1 MPVQRIRVPL
11 EEETVQTTGGGILR
25 SLQGRVHQATVRA
38 VLYGRETWPLQTDD
52 VRRLRILI
60 TNASEALLVLDG
72 VNELLTSRIRRKS
85 MTMSVQCA
93 LFSFMALLF
102 FWKII
107 FPVLR
112 IIFLYT
118 VGKRIYSRRNQLK
131 KAGEW
136 AIVTGATD
144 GIGKAYAR
152 ELAKDGLNIMLISR
166 NQEKLDKISE
176 EIKDQFHVDTKT
188 VACDFTQTDIYE
200 ALEQEINTLPS
211 IACLVNNVGLSYP
224 HFARFSDASFINI
237 EFIRN
242 MINCNM
248 TSVASLTRIVLPR
261 LLKQAGHG
269 SAIIN
274 LSSFAGLVPF
284 PYLSLYSASK
294 TFIKHFV
301 QSLIPEVGTSKV
313 YIQAVCP
320 VLVATTLSGV
330 KRPRLFAPL
339 PDTFAAS
346 ALDMLGVEPVTSGY
360 LPHALQAFVLSIHPK
375 VAALAAQITF
385 QKVSKRKRE

>member
-1 MPVQRIRVPL
+1 
-11 EEETVQTTGGGILR
+11 
-25 SLQGRVHQATVRA
+25 
-38 VLYGRETWPLQTDD
+38 
-52 VRRLRILI
+52 
-60 TNASEALLVLDG
+60 
-72 VNELLTSRIRRKS
+72 
-85 MTMSVQCA
+85 MTMSVQGV
-93 LFSFMALLF
+93 LFSFVAFLF

-118 VGKRIYSRRNQLK
+118 VGRRIYSRRNQLK
-131 KAGEW
+131 KAGKW

-166 NQEKLDKISE
+166 SQEKLDKVSK

-188 VACDFTQTDIYE
+188 VACDFTRTDIYE

-242 MINCNM
+242 MINCNV
-248 TSVASLTRIVLPR
+248 TSMASLTRIVLPR
-261 LLKQAGHG
+261 LLKQAGYG

-284 PYLSLYSASK
+284 PYLSLYGASK
-294 TFIKHFV
+294 TFIKQFV

-320 VLVATTLSGV
+320 ILVATTLSGV
-330 KRPRLFAPL
+330 KRPRLFAPM

-346 ALDMLGVEPVTSGY
+346 ALDMLVDDRRVCSTTFTGEKLGRSETSLVFSRETGSSLY
-360 LPHALQAFVLSIHPK
+360 GPRVNSAKDTA
-375 VAALAAQITF
+375 VA
-385 QKVSKRKRE
+385 S